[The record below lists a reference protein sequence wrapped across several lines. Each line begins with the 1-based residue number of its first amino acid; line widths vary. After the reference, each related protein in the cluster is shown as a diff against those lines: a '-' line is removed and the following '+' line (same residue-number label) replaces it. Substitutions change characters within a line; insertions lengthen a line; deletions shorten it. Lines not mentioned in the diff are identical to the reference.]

1 MFGQQTTIDKQDQ
14 KSNRYDSISN
24 NGYGRKMPYA
34 NSLTHSHNPHLEMLS
49 HLKNQTYK
57 KITRQTNLK
66 NKVEIQ
72 KEKKTDIRKEKNQ
85 TEKLRADS

>member
-1 MFGQQTTIDKQDQ
+1 MVSGRFREKQDQ

-24 NGYGRKMPYA
+24 NGYGWKMPYA

-72 KEKKTDIRKEKNQ
+72 KEKKTDILNDLKKKIRQRN
-85 TEKLRADS
+85 